1 MVDQSTLS
9 SVLGEL
15 ALTLATDFPITGIL
29 DHLVERIVTV
39 LPVTAAGVTL
49 IGPGSGP
56 GSGPRYVAASDES
69 ARLFERLQSEL
80 GQGPCVLA
88 YETGEAVT
96 SPDIATDTR
105 FPEFGPAATAAGL
118 AAVFTFPL
126 HHQDGRFG
134 ALDLYRDTVGELGED
149 DLAAAQV
156 LANVAAAYLLN
167 AQSREDAIAS
177 TARLRHLAMHDPL
190 TGLPN
195 RLLLQ
200 DRIEQ
205 ASRRSQ
211 RSGAHAALVFVDL
224 DRFKLVN
231 DNHGH
236 QTGDEL
242 LREVARRLTRVVRPG
257 DTLARLYGDE
267 FVLLCEDLADL
278 IDVQVLTDRI
288 QQAMLPPFVAGDSH
302 LRITASVGVAF
313 AGPGEYV
320 SERLIAE
327 ADSAMYDAKRGGA
340 GSKIVDLRDAVQHR
354 ETGRMSRDL
363 AAACAGDDLHVAYQ
377 PLVRCED
384 GLLCGVEALV
394 RWHHPEHGPVPATT
408 IIAIAERS
416 GLMSRVGRWVLVRAC
431 RDAARWRDDHPS
443 SPVDLAVNVSA
454 HQLMAPGFVEDT
466 MAVVGASGLDPRALV
481 LEVTENI
488 LIEDGEVALLVLQQ
502 LRRTGIRIALDDFG
516 TGYSSL
522 SYLHRLPLDILK
534 IDQSF
539 VADIERA
546 SRGGA
551 IVGAIT
557 TLAHVLDLL
566 VVAEGVETPRQG
578 EQVREMGADQA
589 QGYLYARP
597 MSADSFDD
605 LLRGASP
612 HLAGPLPGAPGD
624 GQTA

>member
-1 MVDQSTLS
+1 MVNQSTLS

-39 LPVTAAGVTL
+39 LPITAAGVTL

-56 GSGPRYVAASDES
+56 GSGPHYVAASDDS

-96 SPDIATDTR
+96 SPDISTDTR
-105 FPEFGPAATAAGL
+105 FPAFGPAATAAGL

-134 ALDLYRDTVGELGED
+134 ALDLYRDTVGELSED

-167 AQSREDAIAS
+167 AQSREDAMAS

-288 QQAMLPPFVAGDSH
+288 QQAMLPPFVVGDTH

-313 AGPGEYV
+313 ASPGEYV

-340 GSKIVDLRDAVQHR
+340 RSEVVDLRDAVQHR

-363 AAACAGDDLHVAYQ
+363 AAACAEDHLQLAYQ
-377 PLVRCED
+377 PVVRCAD
-384 GLLCGVEALV
+384 GLVCGVEALV
-394 RWHHPEHGPVPATT
+394 RWHHPEHGPVSATT

-454 HQLMAPGFVEDT
+454 HQLMATGFVADT
-466 MAVVGASGLDPRALV
+466 MAVVSASGLDPRTLV

-502 LRRTGIRIALDDFG
+502 LRRAGIRIALDDFG

-522 SYLHRLPLDILK
+522 SYLHRLPIDILK
-534 IDQSF
+534 IDRSF

-551 IVGAIT
+551 IVGAVT
-557 TLAHVLDLL
+557 TLAHVLDLA
-566 VVAEGVETPRQG
+566 VVAEGVETPRQDD
-578 EQVREMGADQA
+578 QVREMGADQA

-612 HLAGPLPGAPGD
+612 NLAGPLPGARGE
-624 GQTA
+624 GQRA